1 MADDNN
7 MRLISLREK
16 KQRGC
21 ECCLDMKPTEIE
33 SRIRTACPFA
43 KCPYEV
49 LDKYKT
55 YEEFMESEDSMILAT
70 EYFTTIA
77 SCYELSQFPHAPK
90 GIFEDKGD
98 FKMHL

>member
-1 MADDNN
+1 MAN
-7 MRLISLREK
+7 RVLPGFEK

-21 ECCLDMKPTEIE
+21 QYCDDVTTLRYEGQ
-33 SRIRTACPFA
+33 IRNACPFS

-49 LDKYKT
+49 LDKYRT
-55 YEEFMESEDSMILAT
+55 YEQYMESEDSKIFVT
-70 EYFTTIA
+70 EFFSTVPSA
-77 SCYELSQFPHAPK
+77 YELGSFPHAPK